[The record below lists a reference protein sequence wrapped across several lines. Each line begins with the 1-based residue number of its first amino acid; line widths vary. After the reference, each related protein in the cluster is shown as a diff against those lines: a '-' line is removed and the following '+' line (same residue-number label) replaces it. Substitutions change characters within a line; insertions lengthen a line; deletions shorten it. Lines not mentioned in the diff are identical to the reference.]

1 MVAEFHEARA
11 GSSPHAA
18 RPRQRAPSLVL
29 LLIAMSQPV
38 TWAFPTTIVFGAG
51 VVAQIAERVK
61 ALGASRALVVCDPG
75 VVKAGIAGRV
85 KELLEAGGVA
95 AALFDG
101 VEPNPVEK
109 NVHDG
114 VAAYRAHQAA
124 CIVSVGGGSPLDTG
138 KLIALKVT
146 HERPLADYDDAADG
160 WRHVSANVPPTIT
173 IPTTAGTGSE
183 VGRSGVVT
191 LAATGRKTVIFSP
204 HLLAKVA
211 LLDPELTRS
220 MPARVT
226 AATGFDALTH
236 CLEAYCS
243 LGDHPMADAI
253 ALGGLELCAKHLA
266 RAVEQGSDLDARGG
280 MMKAAM
286 MGAVA
291 FQKGLGACHSLAHPL
306 SSEKGLHHGLANAL
320 CLPAVIDFNESAA
333 HDRLERVRAILDPAA
348 KSCAAAIRALRARVG
363 LPAGLGAEGVTEADV
378 PKLSDKALADA
389 CHQSNPRKTTRDDL
403 AALYRASL

>member
-1 MVAEFHEARA
+1 
-11 GSSPHAA
+11 
-18 RPRQRAPSLVL
+18 
-29 LLIAMSQPV
+29 MSDFAV
-38 TWAFPTTIVFGAG
+38 WSFPTRIVFGAG
-51 VVAQIAERVK
+51 SVSTLASQVQSIGGKRALLVCDAGVVKVGIAERV
-61 ALGASRALVVCDPG
+61 RD
-75 VVKAGIAGRV
+75 
-85 KELLEAGGVA
+85 LLEKGGVPTA
-95 AALFDG
+95 VFDR
-101 VEPNPVEK
+101 VDPNPVEK
-109 NVHDG
+109 NIADG
-114 VAAYRAHQAA
+114 VAAYRAHDAT
-124 CIVSVGGGSPLDTG
+124 CIVSVGGGSPLDAG
-138 KLIALKVT
+138 KLIALAVT
-146 HERPLADYDDAADG
+146 HSRPLVDYDDAVDG
-160 WRHVSANVPPTIT
+160 GRFIGPTVPPIVT

-220 MPARVT
+220 MPPRIT

-253 ALGGLELCAKHLA
+253 ALGGLELCAQHLA
-266 RAVEQGSDLDARGG
+266 RAVEHGDDLAARGG

-320 CLPAVIDFNESAA
+320 CLPAVVDFNDAA
-333 HDRLERVRAILDPAA
+333 ADGRHRIERVRTILGPAA
-348 KSCAAAIRALRARVG
+348 KTCGEALRVVRKRVG
-363 LPAGLGAEGVTEADV
+363 LPDGLSAEGVGEGDIPV
-378 PKLSDKALADA
+378 LSAKAFEDA
-389 CHQSNPRKTTRDDL
+389 CHRSNPRPVTRDDL
-403 AALYRASL
+403 AQLYRASL

>member
-1 MVAEFHEARA
+1 MSD
-11 GSSPHAA
+11 G
-18 RPRQRAPSLVL
+18 LV
-29 LLIAMSQPV
+29 S
-38 TWAFPTTIVFGAG
+38 WSFPTTIVFGAG
-51 VVAQIAERVK
+51 AARKVADHVK
-61 ALGASRALVVCDPG
+61 RLGAARALVVCDAG
-75 VVKAGIAGRV
+75 VVKVGITERIRSMLEEGGIA
-85 KELLEAGGVA
+85 A
-95 AALFDG
+95 AVFSD
-101 VEPNPVEK
+101 VDPNPVEK
-109 NVHDG
+109 NIVDG
-114 VAAYRAHQAA
+114 VKAYRDHHAG
-124 CIVSVGGGSPLDTG
+124 CIVSVGGGSPLDAA

-146 HERPLADYDDAADG
+146 HDRPLVDYDDATGGDRFITAD
-160 WRHVSANVPPTIT
+160 VPPIVA

-204 HLLAKVA
+204 HLLAKAA

-220 MPARVT
+220 MPARIT

-253 ALGGLELCAKHLA
+253 ALGGLELCASHLA
-266 RAVEQGSDLDARGG
+266 QAVEHGDDLVARGA
-280 MMKAAM
+280 MMKAAA

-320 CLPAVIDFNESAA
+320 CLPAVVDFNEGVARE
-333 HDRLERVRAILDPAA
+333 RLDRVRRILDPGA
-348 KSCAAAIRALRARVG
+348 KSCGEALRALRGRLG

-378 PKLSDKALADA
+378 PKLADKAFEDA
-389 CHQSNPRKTTRDDL
+389 CHRSNPRPVTRDDL
-403 AALYRASL
+403 ATLYRASL

>member
-1 MVAEFHEARA
+1 
-11 GSSPHAA
+11 
-18 RPRQRAPSLVL
+18 
-29 LLIAMSQPV
+29 MSANLV
-38 TWAFPTTIVFGAG
+38 TWSFPTTIVFGAG
-51 VVAQIAERVK
+51 AVSTVADHVKRIGAKRALLVCDAGVVKVGIAERV
-61 ALGASRALVVCDPG
+61 RAL
-75 VVKAGIAGRV
+75 
-85 KELLEAGGVA
+85 LEGGGVA
-95 AALFDG
+95 AAVFSAVD
-101 VEPNPVEK
+101 PNPVEK
-109 NVHDG
+109 NVFDG
-114 VAAYRAHQAA
+114 VAAYKAHSGE
-124 CIVSVGGGSPLDTG
+124 CIVSVGGGSPLDAA

-146 HERPLADYDDAADG
+146 HERPLVDYDDATGGDRFIG
-160 WRHVSANVPPTIT
+160 ANVPPIIA

-220 MPARVT
+220 MPARIT

-253 ALGGLELCAKHLA
+253 AIGGLELCAKHLA
-266 RAVEQGSDLDARGG
+266 RAVEHGDDLAARGG

-306 SSEKGLHHGLANAL
+306 SSEKGMHHGLANAL
-320 CLPAVIDFNESAA
+320 CLPAVVDFNEQVA
-333 HDRLERVRAILDPAA
+333 HDRLERVRSILDPAA
-348 KSCAAAIRALRARVG
+348 RTCGEALRALRARLSLPNG
-363 LPAGLGAEGVTEADV
+363 LHGDGVTAADI
-378 PKLSDKALADA
+378 PKLADKAIEDA
-389 CHQSNPRKTTRDDL
+389 CHRSNPRPVTREDL
-403 AALYRASL
+403 AALYEASL